1 LIHFY
6 KRVTYTMSATRK
18 LAESIYEEAIL
29 LFPNHSVPSPEEE
42 SAADDENAV
51 RYLTRMKNFF
61 CASSSRSALLARQT
75 TRGICSTMLYQLVS
89 LVLDDVKM
97 SNLKFNNC
105 RIYTSDVLAIIS
117 LMNKPQGHYIQM
129 FESMSRAKGRLLARK
144 RNISNNPD
152 QSDVVLR
159 MNFKN
164 TLNDIETSL
173 ASLKEIMLMTTLRQH
188 CDFPNTAKFR
198 DPVPSLDEVSI
209 TESEESLSDTSLDLI
224 DNNNV
229 GDNDKD
235 SQESKNISTVSKP
248 SMTH

>member
-1 LIHFY
+1 MY
-6 KRVTYTMSATRK
+6 TNYTMTATRK

-29 LFPNHSVPSPEEE
+29 LFPNHSVPRPEEG
-42 SAADDENAV
+42 SAEDDENAV
-51 RYLTRMKNFF
+51 RYLTRMKNFI
-61 CASSSRSALLARQT
+61 CASSAKSALLARQT
-75 TRGICSTMLYQLVS
+75 TRGICSTMLYQLVC

-144 RNISNNPD
+144 RNLSNNPE
-152 QSDVVLR
+152 QSDFVLR
-159 MNFKN
+159 MNFQN

-188 CDFPNTAKFR
+188 CDTNTAKFR
-198 DPVPSLDEVSI
+198 DTVPSLDEVSI

-235 SQESKNISTVSKP
+235 SQESKNINIVSKG
-248 SMTH
+248 SLLL